1 MSTSRAPADRPN
13 IILINCDDLGY
24 GDLECY
30 GSRVNQTPHLSRVA
44 NEGLRLTDF
53 YMASPVCSPSRGA
66 MLTGCYPRRIGF
78 GTFEGASVLFPGH
91 AVGLNPSEITLA
103 QILKNR
109 GYATQIVGKWHCGDQ
124 PEFLPT
130 RHGFDHYFGLPYS
143 NDMGRLPNGT
153 RPPLPLLRDEEVIQA
168 QPDQAGLTERYVDE
182 SLQFIRAKQDQPF
195 FLYFAH
201 MHVHI
206 PLYAPWRFLKSS
218 RNGPYGAAV
227 ECIDWSVG
235 MLLHEIQ
242 RLGLDQN
249 TLLIFTTD
257 NGARGDR
264 GGSNAPL
271 SGRKATTGEGGQRV
285 PCLLRWPGMIPA
297 GQVSS
302 ELATSMDFLP
312 TLALLSGAEPP
323 ADRPIDGRD
332 LRQVF
337 LAQPGAK
344 SPHEFFAYYMMDNLE
359 AIRSGPWKYRF
370 WKDGRAVQ
378 ELYHLGE
385 DIGESRNRVK
395 DEPGVVRQLE
405 NYAQQIRDDIGDAL
419 TNSPGRNCRPCGR
432 VTNPRPL
439 TEYQAD
445 YPYLMAEY
453 DLPDVG

>member
-1 MSTSRAPADRPN
+1 MNPTRPPADRPN

-24 GDLECY
+24 GDLACY
-30 GSRVNQTPHLSRVA
+30 GSRVNKTPHLSRLA
-44 NEGLRLTDF
+44 AEGLRLTDF

-78 GTFEGASVLFPGH
+78 GSFDGAHVLFPGH
-91 AVGLNPSEITLA
+91 AVGLNPSEITIA
-103 QILKNR
+103 QILKNQ
-109 GYATQIVGKWHCGDQ
+109 GYATQMVGKWHCGDQ

-143 NDMGRLPNGT
+143 NDMGRTPGGR
-153 RPPLPLLRDEEVIQA
+153 RPPLPLLRDEDIIQV

-182 SLQFIRAKQDQPF
+182 SLQFIRANRHQPF

-201 MHVHI
+201 LYVHI

-218 RNGPYGAAV
+218 INGPYGAAV

-235 MLLHEIQ
+235 MVLHEIR
-242 RLGLDQN
+242 RLGLDAN
-249 TLLIFTTD
+249 TLVIFTSD

-271 SGRKATTGEGGQRV
+271 SGRKATTWEGGQRV
-285 PCLLRWPGMIPA
+285 PCLMRWPGMIPA
-297 GQVSS
+297 GVVSS

-312 TLALLSGAEPP
+312 SLARWAGAEAPS
-323 ADRPIDGRD
+323 DRIIDGRD
-332 LRQVF
+332 LRPVF
-337 LAQPGAK
+337 QGQPGAK
-344 SPHEFFAYYMMDNLE
+344 SPHECFAYYMGDNLE
-359 AIRSGPWKYRF
+359 ALRAGPWKYQF
-370 WKDGRAVQ
+370 WKDNRPVQ

-385 DIGESRNRVK
+385 DIRESRNRFAE
-395 DEPGVVRQLE
+395 EPGVIRQLE
-405 NYAQQIRDDIGDAL
+405 ALAQTIRDDIGDAL
-419 TNSPGRNCRPCGR
+419 TQNPGLHCRPIGR
-432 VTNPRPL
+432 VAQPRPL
-439 TEYQAD
+439 TEYAVD